1 MRVEGENV
9 SAILSEIQG
18 LLHEAKSN
26 VEIDGGKAQRLITRV
41 LAAGSAQ
48 GSGALS
54 SDELTAMIGEVS
66 EGIKAS
72 IEKEL
77 SIDNPEAA
85 VLQIRALLDRLKES
99 V

>member
-1 MRVEGENV
+1 MRVEGGNV
-9 SAILSEIQG
+9 SAILIEIQG

-26 VEIDGGKAQRLITRV
+26 VEIDGGKAQKLIACV
-41 LAAGSAQ
+41 LAAESAQ

-54 SDELTAMIGEVS
+54 SNELTAMIGEVG
-66 EGIKAS
+66 EGIKPS

-85 VLQIRALLDRLKES
+85 VLQIRALLDQLKES

>member
-1 MRVEGENV
+1 MTNV
-9 SAILSEIQG
+9 AVGVILSEIHG

-26 VEIDGGKAQRLITRV
+26 VELDPAKGQKLIDQLSSAETAQRSGT
-41 LAAGSAQ
+41 LAVGDL
-48 GSGALS
+48 ALVIS
-54 SDELTAMIGEVS
+54 EVR
-66 EGIKAS
+66 EGIAAS

-85 VLQIRALLDRLKES
+85 VLQIRGLLDQLEQN